1 MNLGVYWYFGFPE
14 GLYNFEYFTFQ
25 KGNGGHTD
33 NPAELITNVII
44 QNPDDLIDKIKSL
57 IDQHKEG
64 FLFIYRDNNRL
75 QIVTGG
81 YQLFDYDFLLAKEVE
96 LLLKNENAELTNNS
110 KFETN
115 QLVKFSGANKKDQNL
130 PTKKYLQVVGSN
142 LKKANAETMSLRL
155 DCCLNFKDK
164 KDFINKLSEIAKS
177 VNINVFYYYDFDFS
191 DKSNLMLFFTNGRQ
205 GLDLQPKQNVD
216 LISFEEKLEKL
227 FIEYQVKLGY
237 ERGDNIYPKNGP
249 NIELI
254 VDKEYIL

>member
-25 KGNGGHTD
+25 KGNGGHAD
-33 NPAELITNVII
+33 NPAELITNII
-44 QNPDDLIDKIKSL
+44 VQKPDDLIDKLKLL

-96 LLLKNENAELTNNS
+96 LLLKNDNAELTTNS

-115 QLVKFSGANKKDQNL
+115 QLVKLSGANKKDQSL

-142 LKKANAETMSLRL
+142 LRKANAETMSLRL
-155 DCCLNFKDK
+155 DCCLAIKNKGS
-164 KDFINKLSEIAKS
+164 FINKLSEIAKS
-177 VNINVFYYYDFDFS
+177 VNINVFYYYDCDFS
-191 DKSNLMLFFTNGRQ
+191 DKTNLMLFFTNGRQ
-205 GLDLQPKQNVD
+205 GLDLQPKQEINI
-216 LISFEEKLEKL
+216 LSFEQKIEQL
-227 FIEYQVKLGY
+227 FTEYQVTVGHQ
-237 ERGDNIYPKNGP
+237 RGDNIYPKNGP
-249 NIELI
+249 NIQLI